1 MNKKVCNTHDLIN
14 LCHQSAHY
22 GFNRQIDAA
31 SVRDAADPEGTH
43 LLVVVL
49 PFHNGIAAKQGP
61 HHRVEVFMKATDSME
76 PTRFLI
82 DINEGQYDL
91 LRDASDIK
99 V

>member
-1 MNKKVCNTHDLIN
+1 MNEKVCNTNDLIN
-14 LCHQSAHY
+14 LCHQSAHHKL
-22 GFNRQIDAA
+22 NRQIDAA

-49 PFHNGIAAKQGP
+49 PFHNGMRAKQGP
-61 HHRVEVFMKATDSME
+61 HHRVEVFMKATDSTE
-76 PTRFLI
+76 PTRFLL
-82 DINEGQYDL
+82 DIMENQYEL